1 MHVDSTQ
8 TVSRRRDARGD
19 SLRNATLVA
28 GVSLDRL
35 LRAGSLRCMPR
46 PMLVGIGLIAAA
58 TAYALIH
65 VGVDVRAGFAGGGQ
79 SGLLPSL
86 LQTASAEE
94 AQLAI
99 LRSEPDGAA

>member
-8 TVSRRRDARGD
+8 TVSHRRDARGD

-28 GVSLDRL
+28 GDRL

-99 LRSEPDGAA
+99 LRSERDGAA